1 MKKAK
6 TKKYS
11 DSFKREVV
19 LEVLS
24 GSITKEEAR
33 LRYNI
38 GGRSTI
44 LDWMRVYAGVKMKT
58 TGVDPVPILKDMGNS
73 NDKSELEKKVKD
85 LEAKLEYA
93 ELKGRAY
100 QIMVEIA
107 KEKYGLDLEKKHGAK
122 QSKNSKKSGQK

>member
-6 TKKYS
+6 TKMYS

-33 LRYNI
+33 LHYNI
-38 GGRSTI
+38 GGKTTI

-58 TGVDPVPILKDMGNS
+58 AGVDPMPILKDMRNN
-73 NDKSELEKKVKD
+73 NDKSELEKKVKA
-85 LEAKLEYA
+85 L
-93 ELKGRAY
+93 
-100 QIMVEIA
+100 
-107 KEKYGLDLEKKHGAK
+107 
-122 QSKNSKKSGQK
+122 

>member
-38 GGRSTI
+38 GGKSTI
-44 LDWMRVYAGVKMKT
+44 LDWMRDYAGVKMRT
-58 TGVDPVPILKDMGNS
+58 AGVDPIPILRDMRNS
-73 NDKSELEKKVKD
+73 NNKSELEKKVKE

-122 QSKNSKKSGQK
+122 QSRNSKKSGQ